1 MNFLC
6 VLSIKQKLWGG
17 FALILAILVIS
28 GLNTLWSASSTK
40 NKVLSMTQEIQPA
53 LITSMELRS
62 VLKDATTSL
71 GFFSLTNEALHKQNF
86 QEAVSKIDNIVQTLA
101 HNQVVEN
108 HAQSSELIKE
118 IQGDV
123 EKFKSYETRMF
134 QLAGDL
140 QENFLVLG
148 YARDNINPIS
158 QVILQGLS
166 NMMASEAEE
175 EFTDERLKLTK
186 TLSELRYLW
195 MQVIANIR
203 IYMFYGN
210 DDALSNVVLFL
221 QGVKDLVTKFKT
233 YEELHTFQQE
243 EGIAQVEEQVNKWD
257 VNLQKLIKIQKS
269 DKARLDAYLIKTE
282 IGPLIARINDNLIVL
297 VDAQRGITTQT
308 SAEIVAQADNTT
320 NVITFLLI
328 FGVGLGSVIA
338 FLITSAIVMPINR
351 AVEVMN
357 DIAQGEGD
365 LTRRLDQVGSDE
377 VSRLTGGFNKFAQ
390 RLQELIK
397 QVSEFVM
404 QLITA
409 SNELSTAAE
418 RVNSTITQQQ
428 AETSQ
433 IITAVSQMSDT
444 SKVVAQ
450 NANEAAEVAQDV
462 DTQTSQNQQIVLQA
476 LSGINNLADE
486 TQSTAD
492 VITNLGSDIQGI
504 SAIIDVIRDITEQ
517 TNLLALNAAIE
528 AARAGEQGRGF
539 AVVADEVR
547 TLANR
552 TKQSTLEISKKIE
565 SLQSESKEAVVRM
578 EKNREVAQST
588 ATLTIEAGESLG
600 AITAAVADILTKAQ
614 QIAGAATQQS
624 KVAEEVYNNVSN
636 INELTQATS
645 DAAANVAQSSN
656 GLNQMSASLKNLVGQ
671 FKV

>member
-1 MNFLC
+1 
-6 VLSIKQKLWGG
+6 
-17 FALILAILVIS
+17 
-28 GLNTLWSASSTK
+28 
-40 NKVLSMTQEIQPA
+40 
-53 LITSMELRS
+53 MELRS

-71 GFFSLTNEALHKQNF
+71 GFFQLTNEALHKQNF
-86 QEAVSKIDNIVQTLA
+86 QAAIGKIDNIVQTLA
-101 HNQVVEN
+101 QNPVVEN
-108 HAQSSELIKE
+108 HAQSSGLIKE
-118 IQGDV
+118 VQGDV
-123 EKFKSYETRMF
+123 EKFKSYQTRMF

-158 QVILQGLS
+158 QVLLQGLS

-175 EFTDERLKLTK
+175 EFTNKRRKVEK

-221 QGVKDLVTKFKT
+221 QGCKDLVTKFKT
-233 YEELHTFQQE
+233 FEDLHTFQQE
-243 EGIAQVEEQVNKWD
+243 EGIILVEEQITKWD
-257 VNLQKLIKIQKS
+257 ANLQELIKIQKS

-282 IGPLIARINDNLIVL
+282 IGPLTVRINNNLIAL
-297 VDAQRGITTQT
+297 VEAQRGITTQT
-308 SAEIVAQADNTT
+308 SSEIVAQTDNTT
-320 NVITFLLI
+320 KMLTFLLI
-328 FGVGLGSVIA
+328 FGVGLGCVIA
-338 FLITSAIVMPINR
+338 FLITAAIVMPINR

-390 RLQELIK
+390 RLQDLIK
-397 QVSEFVM
+397 QISEFVM

-428 AETSQ
+428 SETAQ
-433 IITAVSQMSDT
+433 ITTAVSQMSDT
-444 SKVVAQ
+444 SKIVAQ

-462 DTQTSQNQQIVLQA
+462 DTQTSQNQQIVRQA
-476 LSGINNLADE
+476 LGGINNLSDE

-492 VITNLGSDIQGI
+492 VITNLGNDIQGI
-504 SAIIDVIRDITEQ
+504 GAIIDVIRDITEQ

-600 AITAAVADILTKAQ
+600 AITTAVADILKKAQ

-656 GLNQMSASLKNLVGQ
+656 GLNNMSSSLKNLVGQ